1 MKKVAVIQD
10 LSSFGKC
17 SLTAAIPV
25 LSVMGV
31 QACPLPTAILT
42 AQTEF
47 SSFYC
52 EDLTKNIPIFDAEWR
67 KLHASFDGI
76 HTGYIT
82 GTEQITHITHFLNS
96 FYKENTVLLVD
107 PVMANSHGV
116 FTNFTEDFLVQ
127 MKELVK
133 QADIITPNLTEYC
146 LLTGLSYKSLMQ
158 CMNESDFLQ
167 TIAEASEQLRMKKD
181 AYVLIT
187 SIHSPFA
194 TNDGRDIGNMCIY
207 QGQTSYSTVPFNG
220 RSYSGTGDLFASV
233 IIGSIMRGE
242 SIPASI
248 KLAEAFL
255 QAAIE
260 DTHAAGTPSVEGV
273 HFENHLKLLL

>member
-25 LSVMGV
+25 LSVMGI

-47 SSFYC
+47 PSYHC
-52 EDLTKNIPIFDAEWR
+52 EDLTANIPVFETEWR
-67 KLHASFDGI
+67 KLQATFDGI

-82 GTEQITHITHFLNS
+82 GTEQIAHIMHFLDA
-96 FYKENTVLLVD
+96 FYKEDTILLVD
-107 PVMANSHGV
+107 PVMGNTHGA
-116 FTNFTEDFLVQ
+116 FTNFNEDFLAH
-127 MKELVK
+127 MKQLVK

-158 CMNESDFLQ
+158 CTNESDFLQ
-167 TIAEASEQLRMKKD
+167 TIAEASEQLEMKKE
-181 AYVLIT
+181 AHILIT

-194 TNDGRDIGNMCIY
+194 TNDGRDIGNMYIH